1 MAFIAP
7 AHLPKRIAV
16 LSVHT
21 SPLDAPGV
29 GDAGGMNVY
38 IIETAKRLAD
48 RNVEVDIFTRA
59 TSPDL
64 PPTIDVQDGVKV
76 HHIPAG
82 PYGGLKKEELPGQL
96 CAVTAGV
103 MRTEASLPERSFDL
117 IHSHYWLSGQ
127 VGWLTSERWQVP
139 LVHSMHTMA
148 KVKNLALAAG
158 DSPEPQIRV
167 IGEEQ
172 VVQAASRLIA
182 NTHREAAELI
192 EHYDADPA
200 RVSVVHPG
208 VNLNLFTPRDKT
220 AARAK
225 FGFSENDIILLFVGR
240 IQPLKAPDVLIN
252 AAADYI
258 AHRPELRDRI
268 KVVICGGPSGTGL
281 EKPNALIS
289 LAHSRGIE
297 DLTHFISPLP
307 AAELSVLYCA
317 ADLVAVPSHSESFGL
332 VAIEAQA
339 CGTPV
344 VAAAVGGLV
353 TAVKDGQSGVLV
365 GSHNPAQWARVIE
378 KLIDDPAKLKTL
390 SHNAV
395 QHASKFSWT
404 ATADALIGVYSAA
417 LSDADVSQ
425 HPLRAQR

>member
-1 MAFIAP
+1 
-7 AHLPKRIAV
+7 
-16 LSVHT
+16 
-21 SPLDAPGV
+21 
-29 GDAGGMNVY
+29 
-38 IIETAKRLAD
+38 
-48 RNVEVDIFTRA
+48 
-59 TSPDL
+59 
-64 PPTIDVQDGVKV
+64 
-76 HHIPAG
+76 
-82 PYGGLKKEELPGQL
+82 
-96 CAVTAGV
+96 
-103 MRTEASLPERSFDL
+103 
-117 IHSHYWLSGQ
+117 
-127 VGWLTSERWQVP
+127 
-139 LVHSMHTMA
+139 
-148 KVKNLALAAG
+148 
-158 DSPEPQIRV
+158 
-167 IGEEQ
+167 
-172 VVQAASRLIA
+172 
-182 NTHREAAELI
+182 
-192 EHYDADPA
+192 
-200 RVSVVHPG
+200 VVHPG

-390 SHNAV
+390 SQNAV